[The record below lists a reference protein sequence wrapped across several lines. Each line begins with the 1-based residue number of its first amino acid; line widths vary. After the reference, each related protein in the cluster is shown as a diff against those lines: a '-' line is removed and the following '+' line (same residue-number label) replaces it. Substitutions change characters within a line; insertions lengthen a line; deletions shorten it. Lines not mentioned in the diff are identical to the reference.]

1 MAYRQPEV
9 LVSRESTILP
19 VHDDA
24 LLEATEALL
33 KANGRVKLTDDVQS
47 VELPSELRGL
57 LSDVVRTMR
66 RGQAL
71 TIAPLG
77 QQLTTQEAAD
87 LLGVS
92 RPTLVKLLD
101 QGAIPYEQPSR
112 HRRLRLADV
121 LAFRDQRRQ
130 EQRTALRDL
139 ARSAQDMGLYDAR
152 PEDFESALA
161 EARQK
166 NA

>member
-1 MAYRQPEV
+1 LEV
-9 LVSRESTILP
+9 LMSRESTILP
-19 VHDDA
+19 VRDDA
-24 LLEATEALL
+24 LLEAAEQLLRTDQRVALT
-33 KANGRVKLTDDVQS
+33 NGTQNVD
-47 VELPSELRGL
+47 LPSELRAL
-57 LSDVVRTMR
+57 LADVVRTMR
-66 RGQAL
+66 RGQGL

-77 QQLTTQEAAD
+77 QRLTTQEAAD

-101 QGAIPYEQPSR
+101 RGAIPYEQPSR

-130 EQRTALRDL
+130 EQRMALRDL
-139 ARSAQDMGLYDAR
+139 ARSAQDMDLYGVP
-152 PEDFESALA
+152 PEEFESALA

>member
-1 MAYRQPEV
+1 M
-9 LVSRESTILP
+9 SRESTILP
-19 VHDDA
+19 VRDDA
-24 LLEATEALL
+24 LLEAAEKLLSTDQRVALT
-33 KANGRVKLTDDVQS
+33 NGTQNVD
-47 VELPSELRGL
+47 LPSELRAL
-57 LSDVVRTMR
+57 LADVVRTMR
-66 RGQAL
+66 RGQGL

-77 QQLTTQEAAD
+77 QRLTTQEAAD

-101 QGAIPYEQPSR
+101 RGAIPYEQPSR

-130 EQRTALRDL
+130 EQRMALRDL
-139 ARSAQDMGLYDAR
+139 ARSAQDMELYDSP
-152 PEDFESALA
+152 PEQFESALA

>member
-1 MAYRQPEV
+1 MVLRRPEV
-9 LVSRESTILP
+9 LMSRESTILP
-19 VHDDA
+19 VRDDA
-24 LLEATEALL
+24 VLEAAEKLLGTDQRLALT
-33 KANGRVKLTDDVQS
+33 NGTQNVD
-47 VELPSELRGL
+47 LPSELHAL
-57 LSDVVRTMR
+57 LADVVRTMR
-66 RGQAL
+66 RGQGL

-77 QQLTTQEAAD
+77 QRLTTQEAAD

-101 QGAIPYEQPSR
+101 RGAIPYEQPAR

-130 EQRTALRDL
+130 EQRMALRDL
-139 ARSAQDMGLYDAR
+139 ARSAQDMDLHDAP
-152 PEDFESALA
+152 PEEFESALA